1 MEIEGFPASRRSWW
15 IRHSR
20 NNELNG
26 IKTRLV
32 TNSFVQAY
40 CYSLVFHPTLFHP
53 FSFFPS
59 TPIFSFF
66 FFILELYHHNNAR
79 EIGPLWWCSSAG
91 LFFNPSEFPLFFF
104 GWYTYFCTLL
114 YASYHSCSIYNWRYP
129 VTRKIMTKILCYC
142 YQE

>member
-66 FFILELYHHNNAR
+66 FF
-79 EIGPLWWCSSAG
+79 
-91 LFFNPSEFPLFFF
+91 LFSNSITITMLVKSGHCDDVHPPGYFLTRRSFLFFF
-104 GWYTYFCTLL
+104 VWYTYFCTLL